1 MPWKLPIRMAC
12 LEHGVQRIKVECDE
26 RRIRSHRSSKL
37 MGILSDRGT
46 GWFYLDAVAA
56 LRGIFSLNRKYQ
68 DLHFRKV
75 TLATGQKTDQGNWG
89 GSGSVRNLLE

>member
-1 MPWKLPIRMAC
+1 MREESEAIGAASSWGSC
-12 LEHGVQRIKVECDE
+12 LTEEPDG
-26 RRIRSHRSSKL
+26 
-37 MGILSDRGT
+37 
-46 GWFYLDAVAA
+46 FNLDAVAA